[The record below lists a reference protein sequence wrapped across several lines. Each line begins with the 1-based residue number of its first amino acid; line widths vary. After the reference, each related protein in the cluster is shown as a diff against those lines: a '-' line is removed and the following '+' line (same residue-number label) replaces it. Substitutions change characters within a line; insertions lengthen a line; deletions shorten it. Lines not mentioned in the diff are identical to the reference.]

1 MEWRNNTMKGKD
13 LLSISDLTPT
23 DVQNL
28 VIQSIEI
35 KTGSY
40 PRPLEGKVIALLF
53 EKPSLRTRVSFEVG
67 IRKLGGDCF
76 YLGGSEIGLGTR
88 EPVKDVA
95 RVLDRWVD
103 GIIARVFSHENL
115 MTLANNTS
123 VPVINA
129 LSDVEHPCQAMADLL
144 TIYEHKSTFNNQKL
158 AYIGDG
164 NNVANSLALACA
176 SVGIE
181 FVIAVPEGYQ
191 IESSIWTE
199 VELRSQLEDSENR
212 QIRLPEKAV
221 FGADVVYTDVWV
233 SMGQDDE
240 SSKRIKAFEKYQVS
254 PDLLGLAKPD
264 AIFMH
269 DMPAHEGQEIT
280 VGMLD
285 HPQSVVFDQAENRL
299 HAQAAIMMG
308 LFAD

>member
-1 MEWRNNTMKGKD
+1 MKGKD

-28 VIQSIEI
+28 VIQSTEI

-103 GIIARVFSHENL
+103 GIIARVFSHDNL
-115 MTLANNTS
+115 ITLANNIS

-144 TIYEHKSTFNNQKL
+144 TIYEHRSTFNNQKL

-191 IESSIWTE
+191 IEPSIWTE

>member
-1 MEWRNNTMKGKD
+1 MKGKD
-13 LLSISDLTPT
+13 FLSISDLTPKE
-23 DVQNL
+23 VRNL
-28 VIQSIEI
+28 VSQSKKI
-35 KTGSY
+35 KTGVY

-103 GIIARVFSHENL
+103 GVVARVFSHENL
-115 MTLANNTS
+115 MNLADNTS

-144 TIYEHKSTFNNQKL
+144 TIYEHRNTFNNQKL

-164 NNVANSLALACA
+164 NNVANSLSLACA

-191 IESSIWTE
+191 ITPSIWTE
-199 VELRSQLEDSENR
+199 VESRFQAKDRKIE
-212 QIRLPEKAV
+212 QIRFPEKAV

-240 SSKRIKAFEKYQVS
+240 LSRRIKAFKKYQVS
-254 PDLLGLAKPD
+254 PALMELAKPD

-280 VGMLD
+280 IGMLD

-299 HAQAAIMMG
+299 HAQAAIMME
-308 LFAD
+308 LFAG

>member
-1 MEWRNNTMKGKD
+1 MKGKD

>member
-1 MEWRNNTMKGKD
+1 MEWRNNIMKGKD
-13 LLSISDLTPT
+13 LLSISDITPK

-28 VIQSIEI
+28 VIQSTEI

-95 RVLDRWVD
+95 
-103 GIIARVFSHENL
+103 
-115 MTLANNTS
+115 
-123 VPVINA
+123 
-129 LSDVEHPCQAMADLL
+129 DLL
-144 TIYEHKSTFNNQKL
+144 TIYEHRSTFNNQKL

-191 IESSIWTE
+191 IEPSIWTE

>member
-1 MEWRNNTMKGKD
+1 MKGKD

-254 PDLLGLAKPD
+254 PDLMGLAKPD
-264 AIFMH
+264 AI
-269 DMPAHEGQEIT
+269 
-280 VGMLD
+280 
-285 HPQSVVFDQAENRL
+285 SVSYKHL
-299 HAQAAIMMG
+299 T
-308 LFAD
+308 LPTTPYL